1 MKMNY
6 VTPQVEEMRYL
17 ANGDVMDELG
27 FDIITGSGITE
38 EGVL

>member
-17 ANGDVMDELG
+17 ANGDVMEDLLDMPLG
-27 FDIITGSGITE
+27 ASAAHDGE
-38 EGVL
+38 DL